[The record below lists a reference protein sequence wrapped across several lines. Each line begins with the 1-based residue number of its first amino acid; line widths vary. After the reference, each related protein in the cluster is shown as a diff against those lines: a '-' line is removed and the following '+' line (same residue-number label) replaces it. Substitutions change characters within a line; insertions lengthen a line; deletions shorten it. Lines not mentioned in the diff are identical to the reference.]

1 MNNGTKKERIK
12 KNREKIRSLK
22 ERGIKGYRATKKTD
36 GGWLIQPIHE

>member
-1 MNNGTKKERIK
+1 MNNETKKEHIK

-22 ERGIKGYRATKKTD
+22 ERGIKGYRVIRKAD